1 MYSNFKGSR
10 LDKFFIYRARGR
22 EFSSSNFKAVVASGL
37 QLMVRIVM
45 NFVMFP

>member
-10 LDKFFIYRARGR
+10 LDKFFIYRGR

-37 QLMVRIVM
+37 QLMVRQ
-45 NFVMFP
+45 